1 MTMNLQISRYN
12 VVTPGAINDQGT
24 LISCPVYISP
34 SMDRRKE
41 LLNAFRTVKTKQLL
55 EAGYS
60 NQPRQEGSISVH
72 TAVTPPQTPIEV
84 ELGTNE
90 EALRMMLFNKQ
101 GLNEKFLLKLQRLTG
116 CEVVTREEI
125 EETTR
130 LWIEHIYGQQDVQ
143 TPAKTSN
150 KVSRSRKATA
160 TKAVGS

>member
-1 MTMNLQISRYN
+1 MTLQLQTSRYN

-24 LISCPVYISP
+24 LISCPLYISP
-34 SMDRRKE
+34 SLDRRKE

-60 NQPRQEGSISVH
+60 NQPRQEGGISVH
-72 TAVTPPQTPIEV
+72 TAVTYPQTPIEV

-90 EALRMMLFNKQ
+90 EALRMMIFSKQ
-101 GLNEKFLLKLQRLTG
+101 GLTEKFLLKLQRLTG
-116 CEVVTREEI
+116 CEVVTREDI

-143 TPAKTSN
+143 KTATTSKGANRTKKPA
-150 KVSRSRKATA
+150 A
-160 TKAVGS
+160 TKA